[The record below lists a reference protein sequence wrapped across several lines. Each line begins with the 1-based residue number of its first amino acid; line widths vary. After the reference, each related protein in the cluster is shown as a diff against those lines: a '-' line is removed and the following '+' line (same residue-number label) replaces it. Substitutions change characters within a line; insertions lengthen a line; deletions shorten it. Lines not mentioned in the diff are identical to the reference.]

1 MPDYDKGRIY
11 KIVSES
17 TDAVY
22 VGSTIISLSKR
33 FSTHNAATENGY
45 NKCQS
50 KEIIKHGD
58 AQCILIEAYP
68 CKSKEELHAR
78 EYHHI
83 KKLKGEGVNVI
94 NIYMP
99 TRTKKQYDQD
109 NPDKKNACNARYRE
123 KYGEERK
130 EEWKQYNKE
139 YREKNAEHLAEQKA
153 EYYEQNKV
161 KIGKQ
166 KAEYNKNNK
175 EKVTQQKA
183 EYYQQNKEKRQIEI
197 TCGCG
202 SVFNA
207 TYQLTHNK
215 TLKHQEYLKTNNT

>member
-83 KKLKGEGVNVI
+83 KKLKEEGVNVI
-94 NIYMP
+94 NIHMP

-109 NPDKKNACNARYRE
+109 NPDKKKACDARYRE
-123 KYGEERK
+123 KHYEERK
-130 EEWKQYNKE
+130 EYNKE
-139 YREKNAEHLAEQKA
+139 YREKNAEQIAKQKA
-153 EYYEQNKV
+153 EYYEQKN
-161 KIGKQ
+161 GK
-166 KAEYNKNNK
+166 
-175 EKVTQQKA
+175 
-183 EYYQQNKEKRQIEI
+183 I

-207 TYQLTHNK
+207 TYQPRHHK
-215 TLKHQEYLKTNNT
+215 SLKHQEYLKTIKT